1 MSQQRQIGVTVLPE
15 YLQHEGVEAVLDN
28 LMKRAGITAVSTSPY
43 VMQLADEQTGVRE
56 PPADAG
62 AGQVRLLDRPLWEG
76 KRELWVKTSPSFVPD
91 QSLYSGLRYQPAQA
105 DDLTHSAGHVVAE
118 LIEAA
123 QERGLE
129 VYFQVQAAIP
139 PGYRVQFGGPVEE
152 DIPRLPDGS
161 LPRRRVANNGSLASP
176 HIIEYQHALIRD
188 LLNQYPDIDG
198 LRFDWPEYP
207 PYFLDSAFFDFSD
220 HARQAANR
228 LGYNFEHMQSDSQ
241 ALYQKLNGGLTN
253 YDLETWLSEDNQAA
267 NFPVWLNDHFPGA
280 AEMLLMKAQLS
291 KELLAGFRN
300 TMDDCGKPGVE
311 LAPSAFP
318 PPWSILSGMNY
329 SLAAKYC
336 NSVSVKLYGM
346 HWSMMLRSYG
356 DQMLAA
362 NPGISESLL
371 VRALFKFLD
380 ITDWAHPTRLAE
392 VYYPGPDQPHIAGPL
407 AQERK
412 ILAARKLARPMPI
425 YALAHGYGPTEDFR
439 KRMQVATDISPDGV
453 WINRYCYLNDDKL
466 DIIGQCAVGCNT

>member
-15 YLQHEGVEAVLDN
+15 YLQYEGVESVLDN
-28 LMKRAGITAVSTSPY
+28 LMQRAGVTAVSTSPY

-62 AGQVRLLDRPLWEG
+62 AGKVRLLDRPLWEG
-76 KRELWVKTSPSFVPD
+76 KRELWVKTAPSFIPN
-91 QSLYSGLRYQPAQA
+91 QSFYDGLRYQPAEP
-105 DDLTHSAGHVVAE
+105 DELTRREGHVVSDF
-118 LIEAA
+118 IKAA

-161 LPRRRVANNGSLASP
+161 LPRKRVANNGSLASP
-176 HIIEYQHALIRD
+176 HIIQYQDAMIRD
-188 LLNQYPDIDG
+188 LLQHYPGIDG
-198 LRFDWPEYP
+198 FRFDWPEYP
-207 PYFLDSAFFDFSD
+207 PYFLDSAFFDFSA

-228 LGYNFEHMQSDSQ
+228 LGYQFDQMQADSL
-241 ALYQKLNGGLTN
+241 ALYEKLHGGLTDA
-253 YDLETWLSEDNQAA
+253 DLEAWLDDETEST
-267 NFPVWLNDHFPGA
+267 NFTVWLNDHFPGA

-291 KELLAGFRN
+291 KELLAGFRK
-300 TMDDCGKPGVE
+300 TMNEAGKNEIE

-318 PPWSILSGMNY
+318 PPWSLISGMNY

-336 NSVSVKLYGM
+336 DSVSVKLYGM
-346 HWSMMLRSYG
+346 HWSMILRAYG
-356 DQMLAA
+356 DQLLAA
-362 NPGISESLL
+362 NPEISEPLL

-380 ITDWAHPTRLAE
+380 VADSEPPTQLKNI
-392 VYYPGPDQPHIAGPL
+392 YYPGPDEPHLTGPH

-412 ILAARKLARPMPI
+412 ISAARKMARPMPI
-425 YALAHGYGPTEDFR
+425 YAIAHGYGPTEDFR
-439 KRMQVATDISPDGV
+439 RRMQLATEISPDGV
-453 WINRYCYLNDDKL
+453 WVNRYCYLNDDKL
-466 DIIGQCAVGCNT
+466 DIIGQCGVECTT

>member
-15 YLQHEGVEAVLDN
+15 YLQYEGVEAVLDN
-28 LMKRAGITAVSTSPY
+28 LMQRAGVTAVATSPY

-62 AGQVRLLDRPLWEG
+62 AGKVRLLDRPLWGG
-76 KRELWVKTSPSFVPD
+76 KRELWVKTSPSFIPD
-91 QSLYSGLRYQPAQA
+91 ESLYAGLRYQPAKP
-105 DDLTHSAGHVVAE
+105 DELTRREGHVVADF
-118 LIEAA
+118 IEAA
-123 QERGLE
+123 HARGLE

-139 PGYRVQFGGPVEE
+139 PGYRVQFGGPVED

-161 LPRRRVANNGSLASP
+161 LPRKRVANNGSLASP
-176 HIIEYQHALIRD
+176 HIIQYQHAFIRD
-188 LLNQYPDIDG
+188 LLRHYPEIDG
-198 LRFDWPEYP
+198 IRFDWPEYP

-220 HARQAANR
+220 HAKAAADR
-228 LGYNFEHMQSDSQ
+228 LGYRFDQMQADSL
-241 ALYQKLNGGLTN
+241 ALYQKLNGGLTDN
-253 YDLETWLSEDNQAA
+253 DLRAWLSEDNQAA
-267 NFPVWLNDHFPGA
+267 NFTVWLNDHYPGA
-280 AEMLLMKAQLS
+280 SAMLLLKAQLS
-291 KELLAGFRN
+291 SELLAGFRK
-300 TMDDCGKPGVE
+300 TMDEEDKPAME

-336 NSVSVKLYGM
+336 NSVSAKLYGM
-346 HWSMMLRSYG
+346 HWSMILRAYG
-356 DQMLAA
+356 DQLLAA

-380 ITDWAHPTRLAE
+380 ITDSDPPAQLKDI
-392 VYYPGPDQPHIAGPL
+392 YYPGPDEPHLNGPH

-412 ILAARKLARPMPI
+412 IAAARKLARPMPI

-439 KRMQVATDISPDGV
+439 TRMQVATDISPDGV
-453 WINRYCYLNDDKL
+453 WVNRYCYLNDDKL
-466 DIIGQCAVGCNT
+466 DIIGQCAVGCTT

>member
-15 YLQHEGVEAVLDN
+15 YLQYEGVEAVLDN
-28 LMKRAGITAVSTSPY
+28 LMQRAGVTAVATSPY

-62 AGQVRLLDRPLWEG
+62 AGKVRLLDRPLWQN

-91 QSLYSGLRYQPAQA
+91 ESLYAGLRYQPAKP
-105 DDLTHSAGHVVAE
+105 DDLTRSAGHVVSDF
-118 LIEAA
+118 IQAA
-123 QERGLE
+123 HDRDLE

-139 PGYRVQFGGPVEE
+139 PGYRVQFGGPEE
-152 DIPRLPDGS
+152 DDIPRLPNGS
-161 LPRRRVANNGSLASP
+161 LPRKRVANNGSLASP
-176 HIIEYQHALIRD
+176 HIIEYQHAFIRD
-188 LLNQYPDIDG
+188 LLQHYPDIDG
-198 LRFDWPEYP
+198 IRFDWPEYP

-220 HARQAANR
+220 HAKAAANR
-228 LGYNFEHMQSDSQ
+228 LGYSFDQMQSDAQS
-241 ALYQKLNGGLTN
+241 LYQKLNGGLTN
-253 YDLETWLSEDNQAA
+253 FDLENWLAEENQAA
-267 NFPVWLNDHFPGA
+267 NFTVWLNDHYPGA
-280 AEMLLMKAQLS
+280 SAMLLMKAQLS
-291 KELLAGFRN
+291 KELLAGFRE
-300 TMDDCGKPGVE
+300 TMNEAGKPEIE

-318 PPWSILSGMNY
+318 PPWSIISGMNY

-346 HWSMMLRSYG
+346 HWSMILRSYG
-356 DQMLAA
+356 DQLLAA

-380 ITDWAHPTRLAE
+380 IADSEPPARLAE
-392 VYYPGPDQPHIAGPL
+392 VYYPGPDEPHLTGPH

-412 ILAARKLARPMPI
+412 IAAARKLARPMPI

-439 KRMQVATDISPDGV
+439 TRMQVATDISPDGV
-453 WINRYCYLNDDKL
+453 WVNRYCYLNDDKL
-466 DIIGQCAVGCNT
+466 DIIGQCAVGCTT

>member
-15 YLQHEGVEAVLDN
+15 YLQYEGVEAVLDN
-28 LMKRAGITAVSTSPY
+28 LMQRAGVTAVSTSPY
-43 VMQLADEQTGVRE
+43 VMQLADVQTGVRE

-76 KRELWVKTSPSFVPD
+76 KRELWVRTSPSFVPD
-91 QSLYSGLRYQPAQA
+91 DRLYADLRYQPASA
-105 DDLTHSAGHVVAE
+105 DELTHREGQVVAHF
-118 LIEAA
+118 IEAA
-123 QERGLE
+123 HDRGLE

-139 PGYRVQFGGPVEE
+139 PGYRVQFGGPIEE

-161 LPRRRVANNGSLASP
+161 LPRKRVANNGSLASP

-188 LLNQYPDIDG
+188 LLQHYPDIDG
-198 LRFDWPEYP
+198 IRFDWPEYP

-220 HARQAANR
+220 HARRAADR
-228 LGYNFEHMQSDSQ
+228 LGYHFEQMREDSL

-253 YDLETWLSEDNQAA
+253 FDLDNWLAEENQAA
-267 NFPVWLNDHFPGA
+267 NFTVWLNDHFPGA
-280 AEMLLMKAQLS
+280 SAMLLLKAQLS
-291 KELLAGFRN
+291 KELLAGFRQ
-300 TMDDCGKPGVE
+300 TMDDAGKPNVE

-318 PPWSILSGMNY
+318 PPWSIISGMNY

-346 HWSMMLRSYG
+346 HWSMILRSYG
-356 DQMLAA
+356 DQLLAA
-362 NPGISESLL
+362 NPGLSETLL

-380 ITDWAHPTRLAE
+380 ITDADPPERLSE
-392 VYYPGPDQPHIAGPL
+392 VYYPGPDEPHLSGPL

-439 KRMQVATDISPDGV
+439 ERMQAATDISPDGV
-453 WINRYCYLNDDKL
+453 WVNRYCYLNDDKL